1 MVFLSKV
8 LLTQS
13 SPDKR
18 RRGQAQGR
26 KEKQLFFPVNIMTPE
41 EISIIIPTLNEE
53 KTISQCLETVVNI
66 PGIEVIVSDG
76 GSTDRTVEIAG
87 QQRDVR
93 VVHSLTGRGIQMNN
107 GAACARGKILLF
119 LHADCI
125 LSREDVLKIRQVF
138 DSGVFVGGAFNIR
151 LLSDKFPYRLIEMGI
166 NFRTKVFKLPY
177 GDQGIFVKRSIFEE
191 LGGFRE
197 MPICEDLDFICR
209 LKKCGRIAILN
220 EKISTSVRT
229 WKNHGILRT
238 SLRNQTLL
246 ASYLFGLRG
255 FNNRNLD

>member
-1 MVFLSKV
+1 MPTK
-8 LLTQS
+8 
-13 SPDKR
+13 
-18 RRGQAQGR
+18 
-26 KEKQLFFPVNIMTPE
+26 

-87 QQRDVR
+87 QHRDVQ

-107 GAACARGKILLF
+107 GATCAKGEILLF

-125 LSREDVLKIRQVF
+125 LSREDVLKIRQIF
-138 DSGVFVGGAFNIR
+138 DIGIFVGGAFKIR

-166 NFRTKVFKLPY
+166 NFRSKVFKLPY
-177 GDQGIFVKRSIFEE
+177 GDQGLFVKRSIFEK

-197 MPICEDLDFICR
+197 MSICEDLDFVCR

-220 EKISTSVRT
+220 DRIISSVRM
-229 WKNHGILRT
+229 WENCGILRT
-238 SLRNQTLL
+238 SLRNQLLL
-246 ASYLFGLRG
+246 ASYMLRQ
-255 FNNRNLD
+255 NYLNHRYSQRNVAATKIGNKPQ